1 MIKEKEQ
8 IIENQDNV
16 PLSCQVIYGEAEI
29 MSAPICAF
37 CKNEILEL
45 CDECENCK
53 VYGFAP
59 DEYLN
64 DHNIRDCK
72 KFELDKDGIFY
83 QHFKHL
89 LKRNWIKIIDLNKS

>member
-45 CDECENCK
+45 C
-53 VYGFAP
+53 
-59 DEYLN
+59 
-64 DHNIRDCK
+64 
-72 KFELDKDGIFY
+72 
-83 QHFKHL
+83 
-89 LKRNWIKIIDLNKS
+89 